1 MELADIKGIGPKRI
15 ELLRQLGI
23 ETLSDLLT
31 YYPSSYLDF
40 SACTLVDQLEDG
52 TQASVRV
59 KLTAGPSWYAHKGM
73 TIVTVYGQDPAGK
86 RLALRFYNQPYRGS
100 GLIPGQTYIASG
112 RVRRA
117 GEKAAPALINP
128 LLSRELRGIVPV
140 YASLK
145 GLAQTNLRD
154 GIRCALENA
163 SLDETMPLALREK
176 HDLPGRQEALWE
188 LHFPT
193 DRTKLDAARRR
204 RAYEDALCYFLAS
217 QELKAERKRKNG
229 LTFSALDALPE
240 YLNILPFTPT
250 HAQTR
255 VLTEVARDMAAPV
268 PMNRMI
274 EGDVGS
280 GKTSIALFA
289 LYAAARDNRQG
300 ALLAPTEILARQH
313 YEALQFLFGDR
324 CGLLL
329 GSESAREKREALQKI
344 ESGAWQAVTGTHA
357 LFSQNVCFHNLGV
370 VVCDEQHR
378 FGVAQRAAMEQKGA
392 RPDVLVMS
400 ATPIPRTLAL
410 ILYGDLDLSVIDELP
425 AGRKPIQTHLVSP
438 AKRKD
443 MYRYLADRSRSGEQS
458 YVVCPLIEK
467 TEGLE
472 GLSVDEVYD
481 EVKGIVGERV
491 AVGKLHGRMS
501 EAEKQAVMARFH
513 SGQVPIL
520 VSTTVIEVGVHVP
533 QAAHMVIEGAERFG
547 LSAMHQLRGRVGRG
561 EQQAHCYLVVYEQKK
576 SAMERLQAMLDTND
590 GFKIAERDL
599 QLRGAGDLM
608 GIRQAG
614 EEQEDVFL
622 KDCPV
627 SLLEAASVDAA
638 QAYALPSLE
647 NDQLLET
654 ARHRYRHMENIT
666 MN

>member
-23 ETLSDLLT
+23 ESLSDLMT

-40 SACTLVDQLEDG
+40 SACTPVDELEEG
-52 TQASVRV
+52 TVASVRV
-59 KLTAGPSWYAHKGM
+59 TLTSGPSWYSRKGL
-73 TIVTVYGQDPAGK
+73 TTVSVYGRDPAGK
-86 RLALRFYNQPYRGS
+86 RLALRYFNQPYRAK
-100 GLIPGQTYIASG
+100 GLEAGQTYVASG
-112 RVRRA
+112 RVHI
-117 GEKAAPALINP
+117 GDKGAPALLNP
-128 LLSRELRGIVPV
+128 LLARELRGIVPV
-140 YASLK
+140 YDTLK
-145 GLAQTNLRD
+145 GLTQTSLRD
-154 GIRCALENA
+154 GIRAALEGA
-163 SLDETMPLALREK
+163 AVEETLPLSLREK
-176 HDLPGRQEALWE
+176 RELSGRKEALWE

-193 DRTKLDAARRR
+193 DRQKLDAARRR

-217 QELKAERKRKNG
+217 QEMKAERRRRNG
-229 LTFSALDALPE
+229 IAFSAQEALGE
-240 YLNILPFTPT
+240 YLQTLPFTPT
-250 HAQTR
+250 HAQLR
-255 VLTEVARDMAAPV
+255 VLGEVARDMAAHV

-289 LYAAARDNRQG
+289 LYAAARDGRQG

-313 YEALQFLFGDR
+313 YEALKTLFGDE

-329 GSESAREKREALQKI
+329 GSESQREKREALQKL
-344 ESGAWQAVTGTHA
+344 ESGAWKAVTGTHA
-357 LFSQNVCFHNLGV
+357 LFSRNVRFHSLGV
-370 VVCDEQHR
+370 VICDEQHR
-378 FGVAQRAAMEQKGA
+378 FGVAQRSAMEQKGA

-425 AGRKPIQTHLVSP
+425 AGRKPIKTHLVDPSR
-438 AKRKD
+438 RKD
-443 MYRYLADRSRSGEQS
+443 MYRYLADRAGKGEQS
-458 YVVCPLIEK
+458 YVICPLIEK

-481 EVKGIVGERV
+481 EVSAIVRDV
-491 AVGKLHGRMS
+491 PLLKLHGRMS
-501 EAEKQAVMARFH
+501 EAEKQDVMERFH
-513 SGQVPIL
+513 AGQAPIL
-520 VSTTVIEVGVHVP
+520 ISTTVVEVGVHVP

-561 EQQAHCYLVVYEQKK
+561 QQQAHCYLVVYEQKK
-576 SAMERLQAMLDTND
+576 TAMERLQAMLDTND
-590 GFKIAERDL
+590 GFRIAERDL
-599 QLRGAGDLM
+599 ELRGAGDLM

-614 EEQEDVFL
+614 EEQEEGFL

-638 QAYALPSLE
+638 EVYDLPSLE
-647 NDQLLET
+647 NEQLMEA
-654 ARHRYRHMENIT
+654 ARRRYRHMENIAL
-666 MN
+666 N

>member
-15 ELLRQLGI
+15 ELLKKLGI
-23 ETLSDLLT
+23 ESLSDLVT
-31 YYPSSYLDF
+31 YYPSSYLDY
-40 SACTLVDQLEDG
+40 STCTPVNQLEDG
-52 TQASVRV
+52 TFASVQV
-59 KLTAGPSWYAHKGM
+59 KLTSGPSWYSRKGLT
-73 TIVTVYGQDPAGK
+73 TITVYGRDPAGR
-86 RLALRFYNQPYRGS
+86 RLALRYFNQPYRAK
-100 GLIPGQTYIASG
+100 GLEPGQTYIASG
-112 RVRRA
+112 RIHI
-117 GEKAAPALINP
+117 GEKGAPALLNP
-128 LLSRELRGIVPV
+128 LLARELRGIVPV
-140 YASLK
+140 YDTLK
-145 GLAQTNLRD
+145 GLTQSNLRD
-154 GIRCALENA
+154 GIRAALEA
-163 SLDETMPLALREK
+163 APVEETLPAALREK
-176 HDLPGRQEALWE
+176 HRLPGRGEALWA

-193 DRTKLDAARRR
+193 DRQKLDDARRR
-204 RAYEDALCYFLAS
+204 RAYEDALYYFLAA
-217 QELKAERKRKNG
+217 QELKEERKRKNG
-229 LTFSALDALPE
+229 IAFSAQEALSA
-240 YLNILPFTPT
+240 YLKTLPFTPT
-250 HAQTR
+250 HAQMR
-255 VLTEVARDMAAPV
+255 VLSEVARDMASPV

-289 LYAAARDNRQG
+289 LYAAARDGRQG
-300 ALLAPTEILARQH
+300 VLLAPTEILARQH
-313 YEALQFLFGDR
+313 YEALKALFGDE

-344 ESGAWQAVTGTHA
+344 ESGAWKAITGTHA
-357 LFSQNVCFHNLGV
+357 LFSPNVKFHSLGV

-378 FGVAQRAAMEQKGA
+378 FGVAQRSAMEQKGV

-425 AGRKPIQTHLVSP
+425 AGRKPIKTHLVGP

-443 MYRYLADRSRSGEQS
+443 MYRYLAERAKAGEQS

-481 EVKGIVGERV
+481 EVRELVGDVPLE
-491 AVGKLHGRMS
+491 KLHGRMP

-513 SGQVPIL
+513 GGEAPIL
-520 VSTTVIEVGVHVP
+520 ICTTVIEVGVHVP

-561 EQQAHCYLVVYEQKK
+561 QQQAHCYLVVYEQKK
-576 SAMERLQAMLDTND
+576 NAMERLQAMLDTND

-599 QLRGAGDLM
+599 ALRGAGDLM

-614 EEQEDVFL
+614 EEREDGFL

-638 QAYALPSLE
+638 EAYSLPTVE
-647 NDQLLET
+647 NDQLIEA
-654 ARHRYRHMENIT
+654 ARRRYRHMEHIT
-666 MN
+666 LN

>member
-23 ETLSDLLT
+23 ENLSDLLT
-31 YYPSSYLDF
+31 YYPSGYLDY
-40 SACTLVDQLEDG
+40 STCTPVDALEDG
-52 TQASVRV
+52 TFASVQIT
-59 KLTAGPSWYAHKGM
+59 LTSGPSWYARKGLT
-73 TIVTVYGQDPAGK
+73 TITVYGRDPAGK
-86 RLALRFYNQPYRGS
+86 RLALRYFNQPYRAK
-100 GLIPGQTYIASG
+100 GLQPGQTYIASG
-112 RVRRA
+112 RVHI
-117 GEKAAPALINP
+117 GEKGAPALLNP
-128 LLSRELRGIVPV
+128 LLAKELRGIVPV
-140 YASLK
+140 YATLK
-145 GLAQTNLRD
+145 GLTQSSLRD
-154 GIRCALENA
+154 GIRAALEA
-163 SLDETMPLALREK
+163 ATVEETLPSSLREK
-176 HDLPGRQEALWE
+176 HGLPGRVEALWA

-193 DRTKLDAARRR
+193 DRQKLDDARRR
-204 RAYEDALCYFLAS
+204 RAYEDALYYFLAS
-217 QELKAERKRKNG
+217 QELKAERKRRNG
-229 LTFSALDALPE
+229 IAFSAREALPE
-240 YLNILPFTPT
+240 YLNTLPFTLT
-250 HAQTR
+250 HAQQR
-255 VLTEVARDMAAPV
+255 VLSEVARDMAEPI

-289 LYAAARDNRQG
+289 LYAAARDGFQG

-313 YEALQFLFGDR
+313 YEGLRTLFGDR

-329 GSESAREKREALQKI
+329 GSETVREKREALQKI
-344 ESGAWQAVTGTHA
+344 ESGEWQAVTGTHA
-357 LFSQNVCFHNLGV
+357 LFSQNVRFNNLGV
-370 VVCDEQHR
+370 IICDEQHR
-378 FGVAQRAAMEQKGA
+378 FGVSQRAAMEQKGS

-425 AGRKPIQTHLVSP
+425 AGRKPIKTHLVGPS
-438 AKRKD
+438 KRQD
-443 MYRYLADRSRSGEQS
+443 MYRYLAARAKEGEQS

-481 EVKGIVGERV
+481 EVRELVGDTPLL
-491 AVGKLHGRMS
+491 KLHGRMS
-501 EAEKQAVMARFH
+501 EAEKQDVMARFH
-513 SGQVPIL
+513 RGEAPIL
-520 VSTTVIEVGVHVP
+520 ISTTVIEVGVHVP

-561 EQQAHCYLVVYEQKK
+561 AQQAHCYLVVYEQKK
-576 SAMERLQAMLDTND
+576 TAMDRLQAMLDTTD

-599 QLRGAGDLM
+599 QMRGAGDLM

-614 EEQEDVFL
+614 EEREEGFL

-638 QAYALPSLE
+638 EVYSLPTYE
-647 NDQLLET
+647 NDQLIE
-654 ARHRYRHMENIT
+654 AAQRRYRHMENIAF
-666 MN
+666 N

>member
-23 ETLSDLLT
+23 ENLSDLLT
-31 YYPSSYLDF
+31 YYPSGYLDY
-40 SACTLVDQLEDG
+40 STCTPVDALEDG
-52 TQASVRV
+52 TFASVQIT
-59 KLTAGPSWYAHKGM
+59 LTSGPSWYARKGLT
-73 TIVTVYGQDPAGK
+73 TITVYGRDPAGK
-86 RLALRFYNQPYRGS
+86 RLALRYFNQPYRAK
-100 GLIPGQTYIASG
+100 GLQPGQTYIASG
-112 RVRRA
+112 RVHI
-117 GEKAAPALINP
+117 GEKGAPALLNP
-128 LLSRELRGIVPV
+128 LLAKELRGIVPV
-140 YASLK
+140 YATLK
-145 GLAQTNLRD
+145 GLTQSSLRD
-154 GIRCALENA
+154 GIRAALEA
-163 SLDETMPLALREK
+163 ATVEETLPSSLREK
-176 HDLPGRQEALWE
+176 HGLPGRVEALWA

-193 DRTKLDAARRR
+193 DRQKLDDARRR
-204 RAYEDALCYFLAS
+204 RAYEDALYYFLAS
-217 QELKAERKRKNG
+217 QELKAERKRRNG
-229 LTFSALDALPE
+229 IAFSAREALPE
-240 YLNILPFTPT
+240 YLNTLPFTLT
-250 HAQTR
+250 HAQQR
-255 VLTEVARDMAAPV
+255 VLSEVARDMAEPI

-289 LYAAARDNRQG
+289 LYAAARDGFQG

-313 YEALQFLFGDR
+313 YEGLRTLFGDR

-329 GSESAREKREALQKI
+329 GSETAREKREALQKI
-344 ESGAWQAVTGTHA
+344 ESGEWQAVTGTHA
-357 LFSQNVCFHNLGV
+357 LFSQNVRFNNLGV
-370 VVCDEQHR
+370 IICDEQHR
-378 FGVAQRAAMEQKGA
+378 FGVSQRAAMEQKGS

-425 AGRKPIQTHLVSP
+425 AGRKPIKTHLVGPS
-438 AKRKD
+438 KRQD
-443 MYRYLADRSRSGEQS
+443 MYRYLAARAKEGEQS

-481 EVKGIVGERV
+481 EVRELVGDTPLL
-491 AVGKLHGRMS
+491 KLHGRMS
-501 EAEKQAVMARFH
+501 EAEKQDVMARFH
-513 SGQVPIL
+513 RGEAPIL
-520 VSTTVIEVGVHVP
+520 ISTTVIEVGVHVP

-561 EQQAHCYLVVYEQKK
+561 AQQAHCYLVVYEQKK
-576 SAMERLQAMLDTND
+576 TAMDRLQAMLDTTD

-599 QLRGAGDLM
+599 QMRGAGDLM

-614 EEQEDVFL
+614 EEREEGFL

-638 QAYALPSLE
+638 EVYSLPTYE
-647 NDQLLET
+647 NDQLIE
-654 ARHRYRHMENIT
+654 AAQRRYRHMENIAF
-666 MN
+666 N

>member
-23 ETLSDLLT
+23 ESLSDLMT

-40 SACTLVDQLEDG
+40 SACTPVDELEEG
-52 TQASVRV
+52 TVASVRV
-59 KLTAGPSWYAHKGM
+59 TLTSGPSWYSRKGL
-73 TIVTVYGQDPAGK
+73 TTVSVYGRDPAGK
-86 RLALRFYNQPYRGS
+86 RLALRYFNQPYRAK
-100 GLIPGQTYIASG
+100 GLEAGQTYVASG
-112 RVRRA
+112 RVHI
-117 GEKAAPALINP
+117 GDKGAPALLNP
-128 LLSRELRGIVPV
+128 LLARELRGIVPV
-140 YASLK
+140 YDTLK
-145 GLAQTNLRD
+145 GLTQTSLRD
-154 GIRCALENA
+154 GIRAALEGA
-163 SLDETMPLALREK
+163 VLEETLPLSLREK
-176 HDLPGRQEALWE
+176 RELSGRKEALWE

-193 DRTKLDAARRR
+193 DRQKLDAARRR

-217 QELKAERKRKNG
+217 QEMKAERRRRNG
-229 LTFSALDALPE
+229 IAFSAQEALGE
-240 YLNILPFTPT
+240 YLQTLPFTPT
-250 HAQTR
+250 HAQLR
-255 VLTEVARDMAAPV
+255 VLGEVARDMAAHV

-289 LYAAARDNRQG
+289 LYAAARDGRQG

-313 YEALQFLFGDR
+313 YEALKTLFGDE

-329 GSESAREKREALQKI
+329 GSESQREKREALQKL
-344 ESGAWQAVTGTHA
+344 ESGAWKAVTGTHA
-357 LFSQNVCFHNLGV
+357 LFSRNVRFHSLGV
-370 VVCDEQHR
+370 VICDEQHR
-378 FGVAQRAAMEQKGA
+378 FGVAQRSAMEQKGA

-425 AGRKPIQTHLVSP
+425 AGRKPIKTHLVDPSR
-438 AKRKD
+438 RKD
-443 MYRYLADRSRSGEQS
+443 MYRYLADRAGKGEQS
-458 YVVCPLIEK
+458 YVICPLIEK

-481 EVKGIVGERV
+481 EVSAIVRDV
-491 AVGKLHGRMS
+491 PLLKLHGRMS
-501 EAEKQAVMARFH
+501 EAEKQDVMERFH
-513 SGQVPIL
+513 AGQAPIL
-520 VSTTVIEVGVHVP
+520 ISTTVVEVGVHVP

-561 EQQAHCYLVVYEQKK
+561 QQQAHCYLVVYEQKK
-576 SAMERLQAMLDTND
+576 TAMERLQAMLDTND
-590 GFKIAERDL
+590 GFRIAERDL
-599 QLRGAGDLM
+599 ELRGAGDLM

-614 EEQEDVFL
+614 EEQEEGFL

-638 QAYALPSLE
+638 EVYDLPSLE
-647 NDQLLET
+647 NEQLMEA
-654 ARHRYRHMENIT
+654 ARRRYRHMENIAL
-666 MN
+666 N

>member
-23 ETLSDLLT
+23 ESLSDLLA

-40 SACTLVDQLEDG
+40 STCTPVEELEDG
-52 TQASVRV
+52 MMASVRV
-59 KLTAGPSWYAHKGM
+59 TLTSGPSLYSRKGL
-73 TIVTVYGQDPAGK
+73 TTVTVYGRDPAGK
-86 RLALRFYNQPYRGS
+86 RLALRYFNQPYRGK
-100 GLIPGQTYIASG
+100 GLEPGQTYITSG
-112 RVRRA
+112 RVHM
-117 GEKAAPALINP
+117 GEKGAPALLNP
-128 LLSRELRGIVPV
+128 LLARELRGIVPV
-140 YASLK
+140 YDTLK
-145 GLAQTNLRD
+145 GLTQTNLRD
-154 GIRCALENA
+154 GIRAALEGA
-163 SLDETMPLALREK
+163 VVEETLPPALREK
-176 HDLPGRQEALWE
+176 RDLPGRQEALWA

-193 DRTKLDAARRR
+193 DRQKLDAARHR
-204 RAYEDALCYFLAS
+204 RAYEDALYYFLAS
-217 QELKAERKRKNG
+217 QELKAERKRRNG
-229 LTFSALDALPE
+229 IAFSAQEALKE
-240 YLNILPFTPT
+240 YLKMVPFEPT
-250 HAQTR
+250 HAQQR
-255 VLTEVARDMAAPV
+255 VLFEVARDMSLPV

-289 LYAAARDNRQG
+289 LYAAARDGRQG

-313 YEALQFLFGDR
+313 YEALKGLFGDR

-329 GSESAREKREALQKI
+329 GSETARERREALQKL

-357 LFSQNVCFHNLGV
+357 LFSESVRFHNLGV
-370 VVCDEQHR
+370 VICDEQHR
-378 FGVAQRAAMEQKGA
+378 FGVAQRSAMEQKGA

-425 AGRKPIQTHLVSP
+425 AGRKPIKTHLVGP

-443 MYRYLADRSRSGEQS
+443 MYRYLAARAREGEQS

-481 EVKGIVGERV
+481 EVKALVGDV
-491 AVGKLHGRMS
+491 PLAKLHGRMS

-513 SGQVPIL
+513 AGEVPIL

-561 EQQAHCYLVVYEQKK
+561 TQQAHCYLVVYEQKK
-576 SAMERLQAMLDTND
+576 TAMERLQAMLDTND

-599 QLRGAGDLM
+599 ELRGAGDLM

-614 EEQEDVFL
+614 EEREDGFL
-622 KDCPV
+622 KDCPM
-627 SLLEAASVDAA
+627 SLLEAASVDAGEI
-638 QAYALPSLE
+638 YSLPSLE
-647 NDQLLET
+647 NEQLMEA
-654 ARHRYRHMENIT
+654 ARQRYRGMEHIA

>member
-23 ETLSDLLT
+23 ESLSDLLA
-31 YYPSSYLDF
+31 YYPSSYLDY
-40 SACTLVDQLEDG
+40 SACTPVDELEDG
-52 TQASVRV
+52 TVASVTV
-59 KLTAGPSWYAHKGM
+59 KLTSNPSWYSRKGLI
-73 TIVTVYGQDPAGK
+73 TVTVYGRDPTGK
-86 RLALRFYNQPYRGS
+86 SLALRFFNQPYRAKS
-100 GLIPGQTYIASG
+100 LAQGQTYVASG
-112 RVRRA
+112 RVHR
-117 GEKAAPALINP
+117 GEKGAPSLINP
-128 LLSRELRGIVPV
+128 LLGSTLRGIVPV
-140 YASLK
+140 YASVK
-145 GLAQTNLRD
+145 GLTQTNLRD

-163 SLDETMPLALREK
+163 VVDETLPAALREK
-176 HDLPGRQEALWE
+176 HGLPERQEALWE

-193 DRTKLDAARRR
+193 DRKKLDGARRR
-204 RAYEDALCYFLAS
+204 RAYEDALYYFLAS
-217 QELKAERKRKNG
+217 QELKAERKRRNG
-229 LTFSALDALPE
+229 ITFSAREALPE
-240 YLNILPFTPT
+240 YLKTLPFTPT
-250 HAQTR
+250 RAQMR
-255 VLTEVARDMAAPV
+255 VLSEVAGDMAAPI

-289 LYAAARDNRQG
+289 LYVAACDGRQG

-313 YEALQFLFGDR
+313 YEALKTLFGDR

-329 GSESAREKREALQKI
+329 GSETAKERREALEKI
-344 ESGAWQAVTGTHA
+344 EKGTWQAVTGTHA
-357 LFSQNVCFHNLGV
+357 LFSANVHFHSLGV
-370 VVCDEQHR
+370 VICDEQHR
-378 FGVAQRAAMEQKGA
+378 FGVSQRAAMEQKGT

-425 AGRKPIQTHLVSP
+425 AGRKPIQTHLVGP
-438 AKRKD
+438 AKRRD
-443 MYRYLADRSRSGEQS
+443 MYRYLAERTRLGEQS

-481 EVKGIVGERV
+481 EVKGIVGEKT
-491 AVGKLHGRMS
+491 ALAKLHGRMS
-501 EAEKQAVMARFH
+501 EGEKQAVMAQFYA
-513 SGQVPIL
+513 GQVPIL
-520 VSTTVIEVGVHVP
+520 ISTTVIEVGVHVP

-576 SAMERLQAMLDTND
+576 TAMERLQAMLDTND
-590 GFKIAERDL
+590 GFRIAERDL

-614 EEQEDVFL
+614 EEREDDFL

-627 SLLEAASVDAA
+627 TLLEAASVDASEV
-638 QAYALPSLE
+638 YALPTLE
-647 NDQLLET
+647 NDQLIEE
-654 ARHRYRHMENIT
+654 ARHRYRHRENIT

>member
-23 ETLSDLLT
+23 ESLSDLLA

-40 SACTLVDQLEDG
+40 STCTPVEELEDG
-52 TQASVRV
+52 MMASVRV
-59 KLTAGPSWYAHKGM
+59 TLTSGPSWYSRKGL
-73 TIVTVYGQDPAGK
+73 TTVTVYGRDPAGK
-86 RLALRFYNQPYRGS
+86 RLALRYFNQPYRGK
-100 GLIPGQTYIASG
+100 GLEPGQTYIASG
-112 RVRRA
+112 RVHM
-117 GEKAAPALINP
+117 GEKGAPALLNP
-128 LLSRELRGIVPV
+128 LLARELRGIVPV
-140 YASLK
+140 YDTLK
-145 GLAQTNLRD
+145 GLTQTNLRD
-154 GIRCALENA
+154 GIRAALEGA
-163 SLDETMPLALREK
+163 VVEETLPPALREK
-176 HDLPGRQEALWE
+176 RDLPGRQEALWA

-193 DRTKLDAARRR
+193 DRQKLDAARRR
-204 RAYEDALCYFLAS
+204 RAYEDALYYFLAS
-217 QELKAERKRKNG
+217 QELKAERKRRNG
-229 LTFSALDALPE
+229 IAFSAQEALKE
-240 YLNILPFTPT
+240 YLKMLPFEPT
-250 HAQTR
+250 HAQHR
-255 VLTEVARDMAAPV
+255 VLFEVARDMSLPV

-289 LYAAARDNRQG
+289 LYAAARDGRQG

-313 YEALQFLFGDR
+313 YEALKGLFGDR

-329 GSESAREKREALQKI
+329 GSETARERREALQKL

-357 LFSQNVCFHNLGV
+357 LFSESVRFHNLGV
-370 VVCDEQHR
+370 VICDEQHR
-378 FGVAQRAAMEQKGA
+378 FGVAQRSAMEQKGA

-425 AGRKPIQTHLVSP
+425 AGRKPIKTHLVGP

-443 MYRYLADRSRSGEQS
+443 MYRYLAARAREGEQS

-481 EVKGIVGERV
+481 EVKALVGDV
-491 AVGKLHGRMS
+491 PLAKLHGRMS

-513 SGQVPIL
+513 AGEVPIL

-561 EQQAHCYLVVYEQKK
+561 TQQAHCYLVVYEQKK
-576 SAMERLQAMLDTND
+576 TAMERLQAMLDTND

-599 QLRGAGDLM
+599 ELRGAGDLM

-614 EEQEDVFL
+614 EEREDGFL

-638 QAYALPSLE
+638 EVYSLPTLE
-647 NDQLLET
+647 NEQLMEA
-654 ARHRYRHMENIT
+654 ARRRYRHMEHIA

>member
-23 ETLSDLLT
+23 ESLSDLLS
-31 YYPSSYLDF
+31 YYPSAYLDY
-40 SACTLVDQLEDG
+40 SACTLVDDLEDG
-52 TQASVRV
+52 AFASVRV
-59 KLTAGPSWYAHKGM
+59 TLTSNPSWYSRKGLT
-73 TIVTVYGQDPAGK
+73 TISVYGRDEKGK
-86 RLALRFYNQPYRGS
+86 RLILRYFNQPYRAK
-100 GLIPGQTYIASG
+100 GLETGQTYIASG
-112 RVRRA
+112 RVRI
-117 GEKAAPALINP
+117 GEKGAPALLNP
-128 LLSRELRGIVPV
+128 MLAKELRGIIPV
-140 YASLK
+140 YATLK
-145 GLAQTNLRD
+145 GLTQTNLRD
-154 GIRCALENA
+154 GIRSALESA
-163 SLDETMPLALREK
+163 AIEETLPPSLREK
-176 HDLPGRQEALWE
+176 RGLPDRKDALWE

-193 DRTKLDAARRR
+193 DRHKLDDARRR
-204 RAYEDALCYFLAS
+204 RAYEDALYYFLAA
-217 QELKAERKRKNG
+217 QELKAERKRRNG
-229 LTFSALDALPE
+229 HSFSTADSLPA
-240 YLNILPFTPT
+240 YLKTLPFTPT
-250 HAQTR
+250 HAQLR
-255 VLTEVARDMAAPV
+255 VLNEVARDMASPI

-280 GKTSIALFA
+280 GKTSIALFT
-289 LYAAARDNRQG
+289 LYAAAQDGWQG
-300 ALLAPTEILARQH
+300 VLLAPTEILARQH
-313 YEALQFLFGDR
+313 FETLKTMFRDE

-329 GSESAREKREALQKI
+329 GSESPREKREALQKI
-344 ESGAWQAVTGTHA
+344 QSGEWKAITGTHA
-357 LFSQNVCFHNLGV
+357 LFSQNVQFYRLGV

-378 FGVAQRAAMEQKGA
+378 FGVAQRSAMEQKGA

-425 AGRKPIQTHLVSP
+425 AGRKPIKTHLVGP

-443 MYRYLADRSRSGEQS
+443 MYRYLAERAKMGEQS

-472 GLSVDEVYD
+472 GLSVDEIFE
-481 EVKGIVGERV
+481 EVSELVGDV
-491 AVGKLHGRMS
+491 PLLKLHGRMT
-501 EAEKQAVMARFH
+501 EAEKQTVMARFH
-513 SGQVPIL
+513 AGEAPIL
-520 VSTTVIEVGVHVP
+520 ISTTVIEVGVHVP

-561 EQQAHCYLVVYEQKK
+561 NQQAHCFLVVYEQKK
-576 SAMERLQAMLDTND
+576 NAMERLQAMLDTND

-614 EEQEDVFL
+614 EEREDGFL

-638 QAYALPSLE
+638 EVYGLPTYE
-647 NDQLLET
+647 NDQLIES
-654 ARHRYRHMENIT
+654 ARHRYRQMEHIT
-666 MN
+666 LN